1 YSMIEPGGSEM
12 TDAAKKIKTEFV
24 NMKGDIVK
32 SISLDD
38 FVRVLPAGESHVT
51 ESGSVDSVD
60 E

>member
-1 YSMIEPGGSEM
+1 MIEPGGLEM
-12 TDAAKKIKTEFV
+12 TDAAKKIKIEFV
-24 NMKGDIVK
+24 NMKGDAVK
-32 SISLDD
+32 SISVDD

>member
-1 YSMIEPGGSEM
+1 MIEPGGLEM

-24 NMKGDIVK
+24 NMKGDVIK
-32 SISLDD
+32 SISIDD